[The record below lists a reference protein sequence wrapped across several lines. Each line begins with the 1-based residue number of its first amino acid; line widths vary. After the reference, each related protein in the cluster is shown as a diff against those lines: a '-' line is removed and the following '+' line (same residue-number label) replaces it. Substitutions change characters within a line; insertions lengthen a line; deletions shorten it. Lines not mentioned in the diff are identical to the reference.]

1 MRAWVVWSVAT
12 FAYVIGVLQR
22 TSFGVSG
29 TEAGERYGAAPATL
43 SAFVVLQLV
52 VYAGMQIPA
61 GLLLDRFGSRRLVFT
76 GAMIMAAG
84 QMTLA
89 LTESLPVAIAGR
101 VAVGVGDALTFVSVL
116 RLVPAWFPVR
126 RIPLVTQLT
135 GMTGQLGQI
144 LSAVPF
150 LALLHASGWTPAYV
164 GAASL
169 GLVAAIAVLTLV
181 RDAPPDRVAPRVTVR
196 VGDIPGILRSTW
208 MHPGTRLGFF
218 THMGAMFSV
227 TAFMLMWGVPY
238 LTLGQGLPSSTAGA
252 IVSFGVVATLA
263 SGPVIGYLTGRFP
276 LRRSW
281 MVIAII
287 LGSAAVWTVVLVRDE
302 PSPVWLLTLLVLVIS
317 VGGPSSAIGFDY
329 ARSFNTTRV
338 LGTAQGMVNI
348 GGFLASL
355 VLIQA
360 MGSIMG
366 SGAGLSFDGFRAA
379 WMAQYPLWAIAL
391 IGVIVTRRKA
401 ARRENITPRPLREVV
416 RRRPANPAG

>member
-12 FAYVIGVLQR
+12 LAYVVGVLQR

-29 TEAGERYGAAPATL
+29 TEAGERFGAAPATL

-61 GLLLDRFGSRRLVFT
+61 GLMLDRFGSRRLIFT
-76 GAMIMAAG
+76 GALVMALG

-89 LTESLPVAIAGR
+89 LTGSLPVAIAGR

-150 LALLHASGWTPAYV
+150 LALLHASGWTPAYL
-164 GAASL
+164 AASSL
-169 GLVAAIAVLTLV
+169 GLIAAVAVLAVV
-181 RDAPPDRVAPRVTVR
+181 RDAPADRVAPRVTVR
-196 VGDIPGILRSTW
+196 AADIPGILRSTW

-238 LTLGQGLPSSTAGA
+238 LTLGQGLSSATAGA
-252 IVSFGVVATLA
+252 IVSFGVAATLA

-281 MVIAII
+281 MVIGII
-287 LGSAAVWTVVLVRDE
+287 LGSAAVWTAVLVRDE

-360 MGSIMG
+360 MGAVMG
-366 SGAGLSFDGFRAA
+366 SGAGLTFEGFRAA
-379 WMAQYPLWAIAL
+379 WTVQYPLWAIAL
-391 IGVIVTRRKA
+391 VGVIVTRRKA
-401 ARRENITPRPLREVV
+401 RRREGVAPRPLREAV
-416 RRRPANPAG
+416 RRRR

>member
-1 MRAWVVWSVAT
+1 MIGMRAWIVWSVAT
-12 FAYVIGVLQR
+12 AAYVVAVLQR

-29 TEAGERYGAAPATL
+29 TEASERFGAAPATL

-52 VYAGMQIPA
+52 VYATMQIPA

-76 GAMIMAAG
+76 GALVMGLG
-84 QMTLA
+84 QLMLAFTETL
-89 LTESLPVAIAGR
+89 PIAIAGR
-101 VAVGVGDALTFVSVL
+101 VAVGIGDALTFVSVL

-126 RIPLVTQLT
+126 RTPLVTQLT
-135 GMTGQLGQI
+135 GMTGQLGQV

-150 LALLHASGWTPAYV
+150 LALLHASGWTPAYA
-164 GAASL
+164 AASAL
-169 GLVAAIAVLTLV
+169 GLIAAVAVLAVV
-181 RDAPPDRVAPRVTVR
+181 RDAPPDRTAPRITVKA
-196 VGDIPGILRSTW
+196 GDIPGILRSTW

-238 LTLGQGLPSSTAGA
+238 LTHAQGLSAGTAGA
-252 IVSFGVVATLA
+252 VVSFGVLATLA
-263 SGPVIGYLTGRFP
+263 SGPVIGYLTGRYP
-276 LRRSW
+276 MRRSW

-287 LGSAAVWTVVLVRDE
+287 LASATVWTVVLVRDR

-355 VLIQA
+355 LLIQA
-360 MGSIMG
+360 MGLIMG
-366 SGAGLSFDGFRAA
+366 AGAGMTFDGFRTA
-379 WMAQYPLWAIAL
+379 WLAQYPVWAIAL
-391 IGVIVTRRKA
+391 IGVVVTRRKA
-401 ARRENITPRPLREVV
+401 RRREGVQPRALRDVV
-416 RRRPANPAG
+416 RRNSGS

>member
-1 MRAWVVWSVAT
+1 MRAWIVWSVAT
-12 FAYVIGVLQR
+12 LAYVIGVLQR

-29 TEAGERYGAAPATL
+29 TDAAARYGAAPATL

-61 GLLLDRFGSRRLVFT
+61 GLMLDRFGSRRLVFT

-89 LTESLPVAIAGR
+89 LTESLPLAIAGR
-101 VAVGVGDALTFVSVL
+101 VAVGIGDSLTFVSVL

-150 LALLHASGWTPAYV
+150 LALLHADGWTPAYL

-169 GLVAAIAVLTLV
+169 GLIAAIAVLAFV
-181 RDAPPDRVAPRVTVR
+181 RDAPPEKVAPKVTVR
-196 VGDIPGILRSTW
+196 AQDIPGILRSTW

-238 LTLGQGLPSSTAGA
+238 LTTAQGLSSGEAGA
-252 IVSFGVVATLA
+252 IVTFGVVATLA

-276 LRRSW
+276 TRRSW

-287 LGSAAVWTVVLVRDE
+287 IGSAAVWTAVLVRDE
-302 PSPVWLLTLLVLVIS
+302 PSPVWLLTVLVLVIS

-329 ARSFNTTRV
+329 ARSFNTSRV

-366 SGAGLSFDGFRAA
+366 AGAGLTFDGFRAA
-379 WMAQYPLWAIAL
+379 WLAQYPLWAIAL
-391 IGVIVTRRKA
+391 IGVVITRRKA
-401 ARRENITPRPLREVV
+401 RRREGVVPRPLREAL
-416 RRRPANPAG
+416 RRTR

>member
-1 MRAWVVWSVAT
+1 MRAWVIWSVAT
-12 FAYVIGVLQR
+12 LAYVIGVLQR

-29 TEAGERYGAAPATL
+29 TEAGVRYGAAPATL

-61 GLLLDRFGSRRLVFT
+61 GLLLDRFGSRRLVAT
-76 GAMIMAAG
+76 GALVMAAG

-101 VAVGVGDALTFVSVL
+101 VAVGIGDALTFVSVL

-150 LALLHASGWTPAYV
+150 LTLLHVSGWTPAYV
-164 GAASL
+164 AASTL
-169 GLVAAIAVLTLV
+169 GLVAAISVLTVV
-181 RDAPPDRVAPRVTVR
+181 RDAPPDRTAPRITVR
-196 VGDIPGILRSTW
+196 VKDIPAILRSTW

-218 THMGAMFSV
+218 THMGTMFSV

-238 LTLGQGLPSSTAGA
+238 LTTAQGLSSGTAGA
-252 IVSFGVVATLA
+252 VVSFGVLATLA
-263 SGPVIGYLTGRFP
+263 AGPVIGFLTGRFP
-276 LRRSW
+276 VRRSW
-281 MVIAII
+281 MVITII
-287 LGSAAVWTVVLVRDE
+287 LASAALWTVVLLRDE
-302 PSPVWLLTLLVLVIS
+302 PSPVWLLTLLVLVIA

-366 SGAGLSFDGFRAA
+366 SGAGLTFDGFRAA
-379 WMAQYPLWAIAL
+379 WLAQYPLWAIAL
-391 IGVIVTRRKA
+391 IGVVVTRRKA
-401 ARRENITPRPLREVV
+401 RRREGITPRPLREAM
-416 RRRPANPAG
+416 RGLRD

>member
-12 FAYVIGVLQR
+12 LAYVIGVLQR

-61 GLLLDRFGSRRLVFT
+61 GLLLDRFGSRLLVFT
-76 GAMIMAAG
+76 GAVIMACG

-89 LTESLPVAIAGR
+89 LTEALPVAIAGR
-101 VAVGVGDALTFVSVL
+101 VAVGIGDALTFVSVL

-150 LALLHASGWTPAYV
+150 LALLHADGWTPAYV
-164 GAASL
+164 AAACL
-169 GLVAAIAVLTLV
+169 GLAGALAVLVLV
-181 RDAPPDRVAPRVTVR
+181 RDAPSDRVAPRVTVR

-238 LTLGQGLPSSTAGA
+238 LTLGQGLSSTTAGA
-252 IVSFGVVATLA
+252 IVSFGVAATLA

-281 MVIAII
+281 MVIGII
-287 LGSAAVWTVVLVRDE
+287 LASAAVWTAVLVRDE

-366 SGAGLSFDGFRAA
+366 AGSGLTFDGFRAA
-379 WMAQYPLWAIAL
+379 WAAQYPLWAIAL
-391 IGVIVTRRKA
+391 IGVLVTRRKA
-401 ARRENITPRPLREVV
+401 RRREGITVRPLREVV
-416 RRRPANPAG
+416 RVRRP

>member
-12 FAYVIGVLQR
+12 LAYAVAILQR
-22 TSFGVSG
+22 TSFGVSS
-29 TEAGERYGAAPATL
+29 TEASERFGAAPATL
-43 SAFVVLQLV
+43 AAFVVLQLV

-61 GLLLDRFGSRRLVFT
+61 GLLLDRFGSRRLIVS
-76 GAMIMAAG
+76 GALLMALG
-84 QMTLA
+84 QLTLA
-89 LTESLPVAIAGR
+89 LTESLPLAIAGR
-101 VAVGVGDALTFVSVL
+101 VAVGSGDALTFVSVL

-135 GMTGQLGQI
+135 GMTGQLGQV

-150 LALLHASGWTPAYV
+150 LALLHGSGWSSAY
-164 GAASL
+164 GSAAAL
-169 GLVAAIAVLTLV
+169 GLFAALAVLATV
-181 RDAPPDRVAPRVTVR
+181 RDAPPGRTAPHVTVR
-196 VGDIPGILRSTW
+196 VAEIPSILRSTW

-218 THMGAMFSV
+218 THMGTMFSV

-238 LTLGQGLPSSTAGA
+238 LTNAQGLSSGAAGGV
-252 IVSFGVVATLA
+252 ISFGVLATLA
-263 SGPVIGYLTGRFP
+263 SGPVIGFLTGRFP
-276 LRRSW
+276 VRRSW
-281 MVIAII
+281 MVITII
-287 LGSAAVWTVVLVRDE
+287 LASAALWTIVLVRDE
-302 PSPVWLLTLLVLVIS
+302 PSPVWLLSLLVLVIA

-366 SGAGLSFDGFRAA
+366 SGAGLTFDGFRAA

-391 IGVIVTRRKA
+391 IGVVVTRRKA
-401 ARRENITPRPLREVV
+401 RRREGITPRPLREAL
-416 RRRPANPAG
+416 RRRA